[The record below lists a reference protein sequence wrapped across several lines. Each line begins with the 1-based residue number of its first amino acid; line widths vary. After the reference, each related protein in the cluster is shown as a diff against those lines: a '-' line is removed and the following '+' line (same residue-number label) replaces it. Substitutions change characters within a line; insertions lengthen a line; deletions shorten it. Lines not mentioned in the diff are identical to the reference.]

1 MGGSG
6 SGRPK
11 KPPSAKQL
19 LKEIIPISE
28 IFADDELNIYTSLVD
43 IYMKDFE
50 DDDLSAG
57 DIDDVMTLATNKV
70 LEIRLLR
77 TSKGDAD
84 RQLDITTSIEK
95 LRKQTEKIK
104 ESLSTRRRDRIDP
117 NEYKG
122 FSIVDLA
129 VAFDN
134 VKRDKI
140 EKKARKLK
148 KSQEKIME
156 KMKNYPGNRYDIE
169 SESIKKDNE

>member
-1 MGGSG
+1 MGGAG

-11 KPPSAKQL
+11 NPPSPKQL
-19 LKEIIPISE
+19 LKEIIPITE
-28 IFADDELNIYTSLVD
+28 IFAEDELGIYTALVD

-50 DDDLSAG
+50 DEDLSAG
-57 DIDDVMTLATNKV
+57 DIDDIMTLATNKV

-134 VKRDKI
+134 VKKHKV
-140 EKKARKLK
+140 EEKARKLK
-148 KSQEKIME
+148 KAQEKSME
-156 KMKNYPGNRYDIE
+156 EIKNYPGNRYDVDGGD
-169 SESIKKDNE
+169 IKKDNE